1 MIKNK
6 RQMKRKYQLFTI
18 VLFAAVFAITACG
31 DDNDGD
37 YGGSGEELTEAN
49 HWGLSDAEWTEWLK
63 QEALQADSMNIAYIL
78 RQLCDIEEDA
88 LGNKKYT
95 PKYGEILDLARP
107 GVYTLADS
115 TAEEAEKRFW
125 WLLPGTLA
133 DSLQTNFPGRLEY
146 VTANGSVRYEPGD
159 GVDALGTIYVD
170 IPEIPEVEK
179 IMIIPVDY
187 WPNNDSSSPFTIGS
201 VWQEKSTGYKYV
213 CVRERGGGQKGIMV
227 TYDGGWSGL
236 DYWKGRNGA
245 LRDTYSSWIYDNLS
259 SEPAAKALDE
269 LVRYK
274 TDKARKAFDDMGQSR
289 YFKPGSGD
297 TRYYA
302 TSRSGKNFHWGP
314 SDYHYTLKI
323 YRASIGAGKFTT
335 IEWKTCDGTTY
346 DLRNRQ
352 NYLMYS
358 KEFDYMDSG
367 KRDTDWKRIVK

>member
-159 GVDALGTIYVD
+159 GVDALGTRYVD

-187 WPNNDSSSPFTIGS
+187 WHNNDSSSPFTIGS

-323 YRASIGAGKFTT
+323 YSASIGAGKFTT

>member
-302 TSRSGKNFHWGP
+302 TSRSGKNFHWGS

-323 YRASIGAGKFTT
+323 YSASIGAGKFTT

>member
-323 YRASIGAGKFTT
+323 YSASIGAGKFTT

-358 KEFDYMDSG
+358 KEFDHMDSG

>member
-297 TRYYA
+297 
-302 TSRSGKNFHWGP
+302 RSGKKFHWGP

-323 YRASIGAGKFTT
+323 YSASIGAGKFTT